1 MQVKDIMVQPHRI
14 DKSDTISHALDLM
27 EKRNTKRLL
36 VVHGDQV
43 LGILTMR
50 SLTEQLGTRKKQS
63 KPASALHVATA
74 ISDNFVKVL
83 PDTDIKDALT
93 LIKKKG
99 GVIIVTDN
107 GAAKGWVTPQEFMKI
122 NRFTGFVA
130 EVMEKS
136 PIIVSPLDR
145 VSHARHLIIDK
156 NVGRLPVIENGKV
169 VGIIAE
175 DDIAFAMRSFRDLVA
190 DNQQDSRI
198 RNLLVGDIMT
208 RGVISVYTNTPLSE
222 AVQTMLEH
230 DVGGV
235 PVLNLEEELVGFLA
249 RRNIINTISE

>member
-1 MQVKDIMVQPHRI
+1 
-14 DKSDTISHALDLM
+14 
-27 EKRNTKRLL
+27 
-36 VVHGDQV
+36 
-43 LGILTMR
+43 
-50 SLTEQLGTRKKQS
+50 
-63 KPASALHVATA
+63 
-74 ISDNFVKVL
+74 
-83 PDTDIKDALT
+83 
-93 LIKKKG
+93 
-99 GVIIVTDN
+99 
-107 GAAKGWVTPQEFMKI
+107 MKI

-145 VSHARHLIIDK
+145 VSHARHLIIDQ

-175 DDIAFAMRSFRDLVA
+175 DDIVFAMRSFRDLVA

-222 AVQTMLEH
+222 AVQTMLEN